1 MCQMNLGPNGIYA
14 YQYNTCFIFHINTK
28 VTSIV
33 LCINSKFFYKNVKGV
48 VFEDKFKA
56 LISPLKY
63 FFLTMFTNPNFII
76 ENTLLI
82 STQQNLYF
90 YA

>member
-48 VFEDKFKA
+48 VFED
-56 LISPLKY
+56 
-63 FFLTMFTNPNFII
+63 
-76 ENTLLI
+76 
-82 STQQNLYF
+82 
-90 YA
+90 